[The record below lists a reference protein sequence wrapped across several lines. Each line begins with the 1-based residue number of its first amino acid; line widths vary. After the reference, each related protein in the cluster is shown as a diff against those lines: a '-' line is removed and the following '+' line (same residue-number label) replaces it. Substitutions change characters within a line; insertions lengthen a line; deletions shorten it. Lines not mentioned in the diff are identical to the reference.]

1 MDNRLQRSTRFANG
15 KMNKN
20 AYQRQR
26 NTKRTSVNVLTPD
39 QLSTLMGCGML
50 VVGIV
55 RCIWVASGN
64 EKNFPNPWNI
74 FASQNGEMAGKIH
87 LGN

>member
-1 MDNRLQRSTRFANG
+1 
-15 KMNKN
+15 
-20 AYQRQR
+20 
-26 NTKRTSVNVLTPD
+26 
-39 QLSTLMGCGML
+39 MGCGML

-74 FASQNGEMAGKIH
+74 FASQNGEMAGQIH